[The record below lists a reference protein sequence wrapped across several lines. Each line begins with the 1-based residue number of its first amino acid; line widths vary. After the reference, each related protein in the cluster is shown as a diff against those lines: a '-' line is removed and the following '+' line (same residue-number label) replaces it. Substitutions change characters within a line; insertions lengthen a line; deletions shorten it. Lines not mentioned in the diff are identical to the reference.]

1 MSSKVKEFRDM
12 SEGQLKDKIVEL
24 RLELIKQ
31 NAQIA
36 TGTTPKSSGLVR
48 ETKRN
53 IARILT
59 ILKSKALGKQSL
71 PDGAQMPKV
80 SDKMEPKVEE
90 KKVEKK
96 APDKTKPKTS
106 GKRSLPDG
114 AQKSKISDKVKKQ
127 EGVEKKV

>member
-12 SEGQLKDKIVEL
+12 NEGQLKDKITEL

-36 TGTTPKSSGLVR
+36 TGTTPKSPGLVR

-59 ILKSKALGKQSL
+59 ILKSKQK
-71 PDGAQMPKV
+71 PKV
-80 SDKMEPKVEE
+80 SDKKVSKKATEDKSSEVKPKAKPPVKPK
-90 KKVEKK
+90 KKV
-96 APDKTKPKTS
+96 
-106 GKRSLPDG
+106 
-114 AQKSKISDKVKKQ
+114 VKKQ
-127 EGVEKKV
+127 EGVDKKV